1 MHLNQMSLVTD
12 PSTILRGDCSAS
24 NIMKSSQ
31 ASMGDELVYLIYY
44 TCQCEQS
51 NTHLKPE

>member
-51 NTHLKPE
+51 NTHLEPE

>member
-31 ASMGDELVYLIYY
+31 ASMGDELVYLI
-44 TCQCEQS
+44 CEQCEQS
-51 NTHLKPE
+51 NTHLEPE